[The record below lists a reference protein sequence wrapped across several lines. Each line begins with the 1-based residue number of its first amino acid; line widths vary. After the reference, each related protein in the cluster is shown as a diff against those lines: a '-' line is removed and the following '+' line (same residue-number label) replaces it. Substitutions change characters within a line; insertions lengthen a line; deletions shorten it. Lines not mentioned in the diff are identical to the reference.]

1 MIFFSPPPRRLCE
14 HFVCVFV
21 YVFVSKIMQ
30 EGTLAREEPAHR
42 FGGNLDHVT
51 LGLGLRWGRIWVTVG
66 VPHHPAGLYVT
77 VG

>member
-1 MIFFSPPPRRLCE
+1 
-14 HFVCVFV
+14 
-21 YVFVSKIMQ
+21 
-30 EGTLAREEPAHR
+30 LAREEPAHR

-51 LGLGLRWGRIWVTVG
+51 LGLGLRWGRVWVTVG